1 MTLLPR
7 SASEAGE
14 EGYILWMPRRA
25 GVGGDCDSSCAAAIA
40 RRLSVSIRLLIVMF
54 FFGGCKVS
62 DAREH
67 ISDSCGRYRP
77 VVVVLAAVVVALIVV
92 VVVVL

>member
-14 EGYILWMPRRA
+14 EGYVLWMPRRA
-25 GVGGDCDSSCAAAIA
+25 GVGGGDCDSSCAAAIA
-40 RRLSVSIRLLIVMF
+40 GLSVSIRLLIVMF

-77 VVVVLAAVVVALIVV
+77 VVVVLAAVVV
-92 VVVVL
+92 VVVL

>member
-14 EGYILWMPRRA
+14 EGYVLWMPRRA
-25 GVGGDCDSSCAAAIA
+25 GVGGGDCDSSCAAAIA
-40 RRLSVSIRLLIVMF
+40 GLSVSIIVMF

-77 VVVVLAAVVVALIVV
+77 VVVVLAAVVV